1 MKNFIKLLSV
11 CFVFIACN
19 NKAEVSSINPIN
31 WNKRT
36 ISLPT
41 TDTLIN
47 GKTYLSVY
55 SEIYGLTEH
64 RTQNLTATVSIRNIN
79 PNDTIYI
86 NKAEYFNTHGD
97 PIRTYFNKTVFIKP
111 LETIEIIIDERD
123 KEGGSGA
130 NFVFDWSASKG
141 IHDPFFEAVMI
152 STSSQQGISFTTQG
166 IKI

>member
-1 MKNFIKLLSV
+1 MKNFLLLLSV
-11 CFVFIACN
+11 CFVLVACN
-19 NKAEVSSINPIN
+19 GKAEVSSINPIN

-36 ISLPT
+36 ILLPKSNALVT
-41 TDTLIN
+41 

-64 RTQNLTATVSIRNIN
+64 RTQGLTATVSIRNIN

-86 NKAEYFNTHGD
+86 NKAEYFNTHGEL
-97 PIRTYFNKTVFIKP
+97 IRTYFSKTVFIKP

-130 NFVFDWSASKG
+130 NFVFDWSISEG

-166 IKI
+166 LKI

>member
-1 MKNFIKLLSV
+1 MKNFLVLLSL
-11 CFVFIACN
+11 CFVFLACN
-19 NKAEVSSINPIN
+19 NKAEVSSINPVN
-31 WNKRT
+31 WDKRT
-36 ISLPT
+36 ISLQK
-41 TDTLIN
+41 TDSLIS

-86 NKAEYFNTHGD
+86 NKAEYFNTLGS
-97 PIRTYFNKTVFIKP
+97 PIRTYFSQTVFIKP

-130 NFVFDWSASKG
+130 NFVFDWSVSKG
-141 IHDPFFEAVMI
+141 IHDPHFEAVMI